1 MMNLAITVFLATT
14 QVLTLDQAVQTA
26 AKNQPQLLAAH
37 ANTDVA
43 YARAGEARA
52 PLLPQVSGSATYTR
66 STANQQPGAAA
77 VAGFGGGTGSTASLD
92 SWNTLNHWNFGITA
106 QQTLWDGSG
115 QFARW
120 RQNVATAESVEA
132 TERATKLSVTLT
144 VRSSYFTAVADKA
157 LVGVAR
163 DTLVNQD
170 KHLQQTDG
178 QVKVGT
184 QPEIALATARTN
196 VANARVQLI
205 QAENN
210 YEVAK
215 ATLNQSMG
223 VERDTG
229 YDVADESIGAVA
241 GEDQPLDPL
250 LNEALQNRPE
260 FVSLDKQ
267 VKAQELAVWAAKT
280 AYGPTLT
287 ASTGFTDGG
296 VDLSNLGW
304 NWTFSLGINWQL
316 FQGGLTWYTVKE
328 QKANLDGVI
337 ANRELV
343 RQQTRLQV
351 DQARL
356 AVKASKIAVV
366 AAEEA
371 VVNAKEQLRLAEG
384 RYTAGVGS
392 IIELG
397 DAQVAYT
404 TAAAQKVQADFNVST
419 ARAQLVQAL
428 GRN

>member
-1 MMNLAITVFLATT
+1 MNLALTVFLATT
-14 QVLTLDQAVQTA
+14 QVITLDQAVQTA

-52 PLLPQVSGSATYTR
+52 PLLPQVSGTATYQR
-66 STANQQPGAAA
+66 ATANQQPGAAA
-77 VAGFGGGTGSTASLD
+77 VAGFGGGTGSAASLD
-92 SWNTLNHWNFGITA
+92 TWNTLNHWNFGITA
-106 QQTLWDGSG
+106 SQTLWDGTG
-115 QFARW
+115 QLARW
-120 RQNVATAESVEA
+120 RQNVATAEGVEA

-144 VRSSYFTAVADKA
+144 VRTTYFAAVADKA

-223 VERDTG
+223 VERDTS

-241 GEDQPLDPL
+241 GEDQPIDPL
-250 LNEALQNRPE
+250 LAEALQNRPE
-260 FVSLDKQ
+260 FVSLEKQ

-280 AYGPTLT
+280 AYGPTLS

-296 VDLSNLGW
+296 VELNNLGW
-304 NWTFSLGINWQL
+304 NWTFSLGLNWQL

-337 ANRELV
+337 ANRELI

-351 DQARL
+351 EQARL

-371 VVNAKEQLRLAEG
+371 VINAKEQLRLAEG

-428 GRN
+428 GRF

>member
-1 MMNLAITVFLATT
+1 MMNLALTMFLATT
-14 QVLTLDQAVQTA
+14 QVVTLDQAVQTA
-26 AKNQPQLLAAH
+26 ARNQPQLLQAH

-52 PLLPQVSGSATYTR
+52 PLLPQVGGTASYQR
-66 STANQQPGAAA
+66 STANATPGAAA
-77 VAGFGGGTGSTASLD
+77 AAGFGGGTSSAASTE
-92 SWNTLNHWNFGITA
+92 SWNTFNHWNFGVTA
-106 QQTLWDGSG
+106 SQTLWDGSG

-120 RQNVATAESVEA
+120 RQNVATAEGVEA
-132 TERATKLSVTLT
+132 TEHATRLSVTLT
-144 VRSSYFTAVADKA
+144 VRTSYFAAVADKA

-170 KHLQQTDG
+170 KHLQQTAG
-178 QVKVGT
+178 FVQVGT
-184 QPEIALATARTN
+184 QPEIALAQARTA
-196 VANARVQLI
+196 VANARVQVI

-223 VERDTG
+223 VERDTV
-229 YDVADESIGAVA
+229 YDVADESIGAVT
-241 GEDQPLDPL
+241 GEDQPIDPL
-250 LNEALQNRPE
+250 LTEALRNRPE
-260 FVSLDKQ
+260 FLSLDKQ
-267 VKAQELAVWAAKT
+267 VKAQELAVLAAKT
-280 AYGPTLT
+280 AYGPSVT
-287 ASTGFTDGG
+287 ASTNFSDGG
-296 VDLSNLGW
+296 VQLNNMAW
-304 NWTFSLGINWQL
+304 NWTFSLGVNWQL

-337 ANRELV
+337 ASRELV

-351 DQARL
+351 EQARL
-356 AVKASKIAVV
+356 AVRASKVAVI

-384 RYTAGVGS
+384 RYSAGVGS

-419 ARAQLVQAL
+419 ARAQLVQSL
-428 GRN
+428 GRF

>member
-1 MMNLAITVFLATT
+1 MMNLALTIFLATT
-14 QVLTLDQAVQTA
+14 QVVTLDQAVQTA

-52 PLLPQVSGSATYTR
+52 PLLPQVTGSATYTR

-77 VAGFGGGTGSTASLD
+77 AAGFGGGTSSAAALD
-92 SWNTLNHWNFGITA
+92 TWNTLNHWNFGVTA
-106 QQTLWDGSG
+106 SQTLWDGTG
-115 QFARW
+115 QLARW
-120 RQNVATAESVEA
+120 RQNVATAEGVEA

-144 VRSSYFTAVADKA
+144 VRTSYFAAVADKA

-223 VERDTG
+223 VERDTI
-229 YDVADESIGAVA
+229 YDVADESIGQVA
-241 GEDQPLDPL
+241 GEDQPIDPL

-280 AYGPTLT
+280 AYGPSLT
-287 ASTGFTDGG
+287 ASTGFSDGG
-296 VDLSNLGW
+296 VELNNLGW
-304 NWTFSLGINWQL
+304 NWTFSLGLNWQL

-337 ANRELV
+337 ANRELI

-351 DQARL
+351 EQARL

-371 VVNAKEQLRLAEG
+371 VINAKEQLRLAEG

-428 GRN
+428 GRF

>member
-1 MMNLAITVFLATT
+1 MMNLALTFFLGTT
-14 QVLTLDQAVQTA
+14 QVLTLDQAVQVA
-26 AKNQPQLLAAH
+26 ARNQPQLLQAH

-52 PLLPQVSGSATYTR
+52 PLMPQVNGTASYTR
-66 STANQQPGAAA
+66 STSNQTPGAAA
-77 VAGFGGGTGSTASLD
+77 VAGFGGGGGAAPSE
-92 SWNTLNHWNFGITA
+92 SWNTLNQWKFGITA
-106 QQTLWDGSG
+106 SQTLWDASG

-120 RQNVATAESVEA
+120 RQNVTAAEGVEA

-144 VRSSYFTAVADKA
+144 VRTSFFTAVADKA

-163 DTLVNQD
+163 DTLSNQD
-170 KHLQQTDG
+170 KHLQQTEG
-178 QVKVGT
+178 FVKVGT
-184 QPEIALATARTN
+184 QPEIALAQARTA
-196 VANARVQLI
+196 VANARVQVI

-215 ATLNQSMG
+215 ATLNQAMG
-223 VERDTG
+223 IERDTA
-229 YDVADESIGAVA
+229 YDVSNESLPPVPN
-241 GEDQPLDPL
+241 EDQPTDPL
-250 LNEALQNRPE
+250 LAEALKNRPE
-260 FVSLDKQ
+260 FLSLDKQ
-267 VKAQELAVWAAKT
+267 VKAQELGVLAAKT
-280 AYGPTLT
+280 AYGPSVT
-287 ASTGFTDGG
+287 AQTGFTEGG
-296 VDLSNLGW
+296 VELNNMAW
-304 NWTFSLGINWQL
+304 NWTFSLGVNWQL

-343 RQQTRLQV
+343 KQQTRLQV

-356 AVKASKIAVV
+356 AVNASKVAVV

-384 RYTAGVGS
+384 RYSAGVGS

-419 ARAQLVQAL
+419 ARAQLTQAL
-428 GRN
+428 GRP

>member
-1 MMNLAITVFLATT
+1 MMNLLITVFLANT
-14 QVLTLDQAVQTA
+14 QVVTLDQAVQIA

-52 PLLPQVSGSATYTR
+52 PLLPQVGGTATYTR
-66 STANQQPGAAA
+66 STSNQTPGAAA
-77 VAGFGGGTGSTASLD
+77 VAGFGGGAGAASANE
-92 SWNTLNHWNFGITA
+92 SWNTLNQWKFGITA
-106 QQTLWDGSG
+106 SQTLWDGTG
-115 QFARW
+115 QLARW
-120 RQNVATAESVEA
+120 RSNVATAEGVEA

-163 DTLVNQD
+163 DTLTNQD

-229 YDVADESIGAVA
+229 YDVADESIGPVA
-241 GEDQPLDPL
+241 GEDQPIEPL
-250 LNEALQNRPE
+250 LNEALQTRPE

-267 VKAQELAVWAAKT
+267 VKAQELAIWAAKT
-280 AYGPTLT
+280 AYGPTVS
-287 ASTGFTDGG
+287 AQTGFTEGG
-296 VDLSNLGW
+296 VELNNMAW
-304 NWTFSLGINWQL
+304 NWTFQLGVSWQL

-328 QKANLDGVI
+328 QKATLDGVR
-337 ANRELV
+337 ANLELV

-351 DQARL
+351 EQARL
-356 AVKASKIAVV
+356 AVKASKVAVV